1 MDVVSAR
8 HGKLR
13 SFGMALFAAV
23 LMSSFITGSAG
34 ATTPSG
40 ATTEPLARGT
50 LPAGTF
56 YFAPIHGALV
66 AIKGPM
72 DLATVHVT
80 VAPGG
85 SIGWHS
91 HPGPTLVEVKAG
103 TVTLYEARGCTRRQ
117 VSAGGAF
124 AEEPGDVH
132 LLRNE
137 GTVTAETIVTFIAPV
152 GADTRIDEP
161 QPAHCPVS

>member
-1 MDVVSAR
+1 
-8 HGKLR
+8 
-13 SFGMALFAAV
+13 MALFAAV

-34 ATTPSG
+34 ATPGSG
-40 ATTEPLARGT
+40 VTAEEVARGT

-72 DLATVHVT
+72 DLQTVHVT
-80 VAPGG
+80 VTPGG
-85 SIGWHS
+85 SLGWHS
-91 HPGPTLVEVKAG
+91 HVGPTMVVVKAG

-124 AEEPGDVH
+124 TEEPGDVH

-137 GTVTAETIVTFIAPV
+137 GAATAETIVTFIAPV
-152 GADTRIDEP
+152 GAATRVDEP